1 VEWGNLLNW
10 LSGGTRD
17 SEQAQMRDAWAE
29 VEELWRASPLAEN
42 DVSFL
47 VLEMMQEQIR
57 RADRVP
63 AVPILIALCEA
74 SETILRQEQVGSVSP
89 VWPVLDNDIAE
100 AVHFRKFLARRRR
113 WAADYDAT
121 LASVRARFFEFYD
134 AVFAALPEIC
144 FEEWEDRM
152 GGLEVPLIELL
163 DRPAEVIEQLC
174 VFAYS
179 DDTIRRELFVP
190 LREQIVT
197 NIVVASGFQP
207 DVDLA
212 SVQHRLKHARDLKG
226 KTATELADLYL
237 RHTPLR
243 AILEFPVP
251 FAVPETSRFEHTHI
265 VGGTGHGKTQLLQ
278 RLIHADLVAAQ
289 EDGRS
294 VVVID
299 SQGDLI
305 NKLIR
310 LDLFDPDTPGS
321 LADRLVLIDPADVE
335 FPAALNLFD
344 AHLDRLADYRPVD
357 RERVLNGVVELY
369 EVFFGALLGAE
380 LTQKQ
385 GVIFRYLA
393 RLMVSMEGATIHTLM
408 RLMED
413 GRSFKP
419 HMDKLDGSARY
430 FFETEFFHPS
440 FAATKKQILRR
451 LWGVLSTPAFERMF
465 AQPKNKLDLFEALQ
479 GGKIILVST
488 AKDLLKEEGSALFG
502 RFFIA
507 MLSQAALERST
518 VSEWERTPTFVY
530 VDEAQ
535 EYFGDRIETLLTQA
549 RKMKVAIHGAHQA
562 LDQLSPRL
570 RAAFNSNTSFK
581 CVGGVSAKDARALA
595 DELHTSS
602 DFIES
607 MKRRKD
613 RTEFAAWLKHQTPQ
627 AIRLTV
633 PLGHL
638 ERQPTL
644 TEEQFDQLIDRNR
657 ARYCGT
663 LADIPVLSPVSAPID
678 DAPASPRSA
687 RAAPAPG
694 PSPTLPPSVPD
705 TPHITTP
712 EPVARVAEPVP
723 DDPVP
728 SIVAKPITAALPPTR
743 PPVDREPGKGGKK
756 HRYLQSLVKELG
768 EQQGFRAVVEAPLPD
783 GDGQVDILLT
793 RDGIRA
799 AFEVSVSTP
808 AAWEQEN
815 VRKCL
820 AAGYERVALVLAKS
834 PRTQGRFRDTI
845 TEGLSPEERERVSFL
860 APEDLPDYIAGLA
873 PPPEPTETMVKGY
886 RVKVSQTVVSPAEAK
901 VRRER
906 LAGVI
911 ARSLDR
917 QS

>member
-1 VEWGNLLNW
+1 MEWGNLLNW
-10 LSGGTRD
+10 LSGGTKD
-17 SEQAQMRDAWAE
+17 SEQAQMRYAWAE
-29 VEELWRASPLAEN
+29 VEELWRASPLAKN
-42 DVSFL
+42 DVWDL
-47 VLEMMQEQIR
+47 AHTLMTEQIR

-63 AVPILIALCEA
+63 QASLLNTLCDATSAMLWDEHIGA
-74 SETILRQEQVGSVSP
+74 VSP
-89 VWPVLDNDIAE
+89 VWSVLDNDIGE
-100 AVHFRKFLARRRR
+100 AVYFRKYLQRRRR

-121 LASVRARFFEFYD
+121 FGVVRQRFLALYGVIFG
-134 AVFAALPEIC
+134 ALPEAC
-144 FEEWEDRM
+144 FERHDNLA

-163 DRPAEVIEQLC
+163 DRPAEMIEAL
-174 VFAYS
+174 YS
-179 DDTIRRELFVP
+179 FPYGDEIMRRELFVP
-190 LREQIVT
+190 LREQIVS
-197 NIVVASGFQP
+197 NIMVASGFQP
-207 DVDLA
+207 DADWEA
-212 SVQHRLKHARDLKG
+212 VQHRLKHAHDLKG
-226 KTATELADLYL
+226 KTGTELADLYL

-251 FAVPETSRFEHTHI
+251 FAVPEQSRFEHTHI

-294 VVVID
+294 VVVVD

-310 LDLFDPDTPGS
+310 LDLFNPDTPGS
-321 LADRLVLIDPADVE
+321 LANRLVLIDPADIE

-344 AHLDRLADYRPVD
+344 AHLSRLADYRPVD

-419 HMDKLDGSARY
+419 HMEKLDGSARY

-465 AQPKNKLDLFEALQ
+465 AQSYNKLDLFEAMQ
-479 GGKIILVST
+479 DGKIILVST

-507 MLSQAALERST
+507 MLAQAALERST
-518 VSEWERTPTFVY
+518 VPEQERTPTFVY

-535 EYFGDRIETLLTQA
+535 EYFDDRIETLLTQA
-549 RKMKVAIHGAHQA
+549 RKQKVAFHAAHQT
-562 LDQLSPRL
+562 LDQIGPRL

-581 CVGGVSAKDARALA
+581 CVGGVSAKDARAMA

-607 MKRRKD
+607 MTRRKD
-613 RTEFAAWLKHQTPQ
+613 RTEFAVWLKHQTPH

-644 TEEQFDQLIDRNR
+644 TEEQFDALIDRNR

-663 LADIPVLSPVSAPID
+663 LADIPVLSPVSAPEEPAPSPPRAAPGQTPAPSPIKPD
-678 DAPASPRSA
+678 EPPPAPTPAEPEETGPAAPEAPAPRSA
-687 RAAPAPG
+687 AQPQQEA
-694 PSPTLPPSVPD
+694 
-705 TPHITTP
+705 
-712 EPVARVAEPVP
+712 
-723 DDPVP
+723 
-728 SIVAKPITAALPPTR
+728 
-743 PPVDREPGKGGKK
+743 GKGGKK

-768 EQQGFRAVVEAPLPD
+768 EQQGFRAVVEAPLA
-783 GDGQVDILLT
+783 GGGQVDVLLT
-793 RDGIRA
+793 RDGVRA

-834 PRTQGRFRDTI
+834 PRTQGTFRAII
-845 TEGLSPEERERVSFL
+845 TEGLSADERERVSFL

-873 PPPEPTETMVKGY
+873 PPPEPTESVVRGY
-886 RVKVSQTVVSPAEAK
+886 KVKVSQTAVSPEEAR

-911 ARSLDR
+911 ARSMDR